1 MLSNAAPGEADVP
14 KHLPVEQSAPNLA
27 KAFFEGDLEHAVGMV
42 RTELAKS
49 GYRANLNLERAVD
62 IFRKEFETELY
73 RTDPG
78 KSDPT

>member
-1 MLSNAAPGEADVP
+1 
-14 KHLPVEQSAPNLA
+14 
-27 KAFFEGDLEHAVGMV
+27 MV

-49 GYRANLNLERAVD
+49 GYRANPNLERAVD